1 MARPR
6 TAKPRSLR
14 HAALGQALE
23 LVIAEDA
30 DMTLDTVA
38 RDSGLDEKQIG
49 TFIRG
54 QGNPTY
60 STLLK
65 LCDGLHVSL
74 ATLTLRAEELHEK
87 RRGHWGLSTPRGNA
101 RIYQL
106 VFNQIVDQPK
116 GWIRMALDELSVT
129 FAALADPTRRAI
141 LARLAQEGEVTVN
154 DLAKPFPVTLQA
166 VSRHLKVLE
175 RAGLITRARS
185 VNVAR
190 LTWRPSHSLSSVLY
204 VGLPW

>member
-6 TAKPRSLR
+6 TAKPRTLH
-14 HAALGQALE
+14 HAALGQAVE
-23 LVIAEDA
+23 LVMAEDA

-74 ATLTLRAEELHEK
+74 ATLTRRAEELHKK
-87 RRGHWGLSTPRGNA
+87 RCG
-101 RIYQL
+101 Q
-106 VFNQIVDQPK
+106 
-116 GWIRMALDELSVT
+116 
-129 FAALADPTRRAI
+129 
-141 LARLAQEGEVTVN
+141 
-154 DLAKPFPVTLQA
+154 
-166 VSRHLKVLE
+166 
-175 RAGLITRARS
+175 
-185 VNVAR
+185 
-190 LTWRPSHSLSSVLY
+190 
-204 VGLPW
+204 